1 MKKSFFYVF
10 LLIFAVTA
18 VVTLLGVSGIVKID
32 PTYLNYLFGSL
43 LLELVATMIALFR
56 STKFFEE
63 SLQMNIDEYLA
74 SKDAARIL
82 MTLLYYQEKMDTT
95 LKRRFSF
102 HVPPGSGDF
111 PRFLRGLSELVSL
124 GLVDVD
130 PGSWQCALTIN
141 GFRIARNARLKVK
154 DFQNLMLYVLEE
166 SK

>member
-1 MKKSFFYVF
+1 MKKNFFYVF
-10 LLIFAVTA
+10 LWIFAITA
-18 VVTLLGVSGIVKID
+18 LVTLLGVSGIVKID

-63 SLQMNIDEYLA
+63 SLQTNIDEYIP

-82 MTLLYYQEKMDTT
+82 MTLLHHQQKLDTT
-95 LKRRFSF
+95 LKRRFTF
-102 HVPPGSGDF
+102 HIPPGTGDF

-130 PGSWQCALTIN
+130 PNNWQCALTIN
-141 GFRIARNARLKVK
+141 GFRIANNSRNKFP
-154 DFQNLMLYVLEE
+154 DFQQMMLYVLEE